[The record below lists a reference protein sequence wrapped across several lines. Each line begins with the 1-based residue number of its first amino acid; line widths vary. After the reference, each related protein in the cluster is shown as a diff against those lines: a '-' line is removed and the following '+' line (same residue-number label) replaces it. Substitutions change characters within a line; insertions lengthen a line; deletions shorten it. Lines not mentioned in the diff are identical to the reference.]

1 MSKRQARRHEGTKA
15 RRGEEGLRN
24 EGGGER
30 TVSGDIRPPPSLGE
44 DGAPSCCSRRAFL
57 VAGGTVVAGS
67 ALATVFPGFA
77 FAGDRD
83 TVFKLAKYL
92 RKWVVDVGKLA
103 EGEPQR
109 FFYPYEE
116 PHCSS
121 SIVKLGTKA
130 GGGVG
135 AGKDIVAF
143 NMMCPHMGGTLDGQ
157 YCHQVKVQ
165 GPCPI
170 HLSTFDLTRH
180 GMTIAG
186 HATEPLPQVVL
197 EEKDGRIYAVGMLGL
212 IYGYA
217 SHLAR

>member
-1 MSKRQARRHEGTKA
+1 MSERQARRHEGTKA
-15 RRGEEGLRN
+15 RRGEEG
-24 EGGGER
+24 R
-30 TVSGDIRPPPSLGE
+30 TDCGDVRPAPAPGE

-57 VAGGTVVAGS
+57 VAGS
-67 ALATVFPGFA
+67 ALVTVFPGFA

-83 TVFKLAKYL
+83 TVFKLAKYP
-92 RKWVVDVGKLA
+92 RKWVADAGKLA
-103 EGEPQR
+103 HGEPQR

-116 PHCSS
+116 PHCDSF
-121 SIVKLGTKA
+121 IVRLGTDA

-135 AGKDIVAF
+135 ARKDIVAF
-143 NMMCPHMGGTLDGQ
+143 NTLCPHMGGTLTGME
-157 YCHQVKVQ
+157 HHKEKVQ

-197 EEKDGRIYAVGMLGL
+197 EDKGGQIYAVGVLGL

-217 SHLAR
+217 SHLVRERLEG

>member
-1 MSKRQARRHEGTKA
+1 MSE
-15 RRGEEGLRN
+15 RN
-24 EGGGER
+24 EIEAL
-30 TVSGDIRPPPSLGE
+30 T
-44 DGAPSCCSRRAFL
+44 CTSRRTFL
-57 VAGGTVVAGS
+57 LAGGAVVAGS
-67 ALATVFPGFA
+67 ALATVFPGIVFA
-77 FAGDRD
+77 DDRD
-83 TVFKLAKYL
+83 TVFKVAKYP
-92 RKWVVDVGKLA
+92 RKLVASTKELA
-103 EGEPQR
+103 EGKPVR
-109 FFYPYEE
+109 FFYPYDE

-121 SIVKLGTKA
+121 SIVKLGTEA

-157 YCHQVKVQ
+157 YCPEVKVQ

-170 HLSTFDLTRH
+170 HLSTYDLTRH

-186 HATEPLPQVVL
+186 HATEPLPQIVL
-197 EEKDGRIYAVGMLGL
+197 EEKDGQIYAVGVLGL